1 MREVSIPAHS
11 DMLKRK
17 FSGASVSSVTNFVH
31 SSTTLAGTVAETV
44 VECSNSSSSAANFI
58 KTKTTAAVLGSG
70 EAANNNN
77 ITINSCAST
86 DRA

>member
-1 MREVSIPAHS
+1 M
-11 DMLKRK
+11 
-17 FSGASVSSVTNFVH
+17 SSVTNFVH

-58 KTKTTAAVLGSG
+58 KTKTTAAVLAG
-70 EAANNNN
+70 ESANNNN